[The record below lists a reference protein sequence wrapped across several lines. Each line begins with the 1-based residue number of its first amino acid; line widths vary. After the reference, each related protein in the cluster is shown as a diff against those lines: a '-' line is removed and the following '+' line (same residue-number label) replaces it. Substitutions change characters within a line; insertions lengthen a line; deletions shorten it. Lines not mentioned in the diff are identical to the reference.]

1 MRRKGVAGV
10 AVSAA
15 VAATSFAVAHGA
27 TNNSSPKF
35 GAARSV
41 ASIDTPAFLQEVAA
55 ADVTGDGN
63 SDVVVTRIVPDHAQ
77 LEPISILVGDGHGRF
92 RDETTQLF
100 TGPVP
105 ETMWARR
112 TVFAD
117 FNSDGRK
124 DILIADTGF
133 DSAPF
138 PGYPNTL
145 ILSAPGGKLVDAS
158 ANLPRQPDYTHS
170 AAVGDVDGNG
180 TVDIY
185 LGNLSEAWDGGTA
198 VPPEILLNDGTGH
211 FRISPDALPVDLTT
225 PSAPHYDGS
234 ALVDVNGDRSPD
246 LLLAGSP
253 GTPNRVL
260 LNDGAGHFHELGKAL
275 PAKPWGI
282 DSEGLVISSVD
293 LNEDGHLDLL
303 IAYTKNNP
311 FYKGRWIQVLI
322 NNGDGTFRDETSTR
336 LPQIDNLDEWPY
348 AIQVADLNGDGK
360 PDIAVSLYWY
370 PPETPPIYL
379 NRGDGTFA
387 PLSSDAFTSQPPA
400 MFTLLDAN
408 NDGLPDILGAPWR
421 TGGAPEQH
429 YLIEQLP
436 PLPGT
441 VTSVTASRGTYRDRV
456 HLIWHPVPHADQ
468 YEIWRAAGSARARIA
483 TTRATSFDDRHA
495 RRGVRYRYS
504 ISAVNAAGNGPFSTP
519 SVGFRR

>member
-1 MRRKGVAGV
+1 MGQRPL
-10 AVSAA
+10 AA
-15 VAATSFAVAHGA
+15 VLVGVLAAGAGWAVAHA
-27 TNNSSPKF
+27 ASSVSSPKF
-35 GAARSV
+35 GPARLV
-41 ASIDTPAFLQEVAA
+41 ASIETPAFLQEVGA

-63 SDVVVTRIVPDHAQ
+63 TDVVVTRIVVDRAQ

-92 RDETTQLF
+92 RDETAQLF
-100 TGPVP
+100 NGPVP
-105 ETMWARR
+105 TTMWARR

-117 FNSDGRK
+117 FNGDGRK

-133 DSAPF
+133 DSTPF
-138 PGYPNTL
+138 SGYPNTL

-158 ANLPRQPDYTHS
+158 ANLPRQPDFTHS
-170 AAVGDVDGNG
+170 VAVGDVDGNG
-180 TVDIY
+180 TVDISA
-185 LGNLSEAWDGGTA
+185 GNLPSGGTS

-211 FRISPDALPVDLTT
+211 FRISADALPADLAA

-246 LLLAGSP
+246 LVLAGSP

-260 LNDGAGHFHELGKAL
+260 LNDGAGHFHDLANAL

-282 DSEGLVISSVD
+282 DSEGLAVASVD
-293 LNEDGHLDLL
+293 LNEDGHMDLL

-336 LPQIDNLDEWPY
+336 LPQTDNLDEWPY

-360 PDIAVSLYWY
+360 PDIAVSAYWY
-370 PPETPPIYL
+370 PPTTPPFYL
-379 NRGDGTFA
+379 NRGDGTFS
-387 PLSSDAFTSQPPA
+387 PLPTDAFASQPPA

-436 PLPGT
+436 PLPAV
-441 VTSVTASRGTYRDRV
+441 VTAATASRGTYRDRV
-456 HLIWHPVPHADQ
+456 HLSWLPVAGADH
-468 YEIWRAAGSARARIA
+468 YEIWRAAASARARIGTA
-483 TTRATSFDDRHA
+483 RATAFDDHRA
-495 RRGVRYRYS
+495 LPGVRYRYY
-504 ISAVNAAGNGPFSTP
+504 IRAVNAAGGGPLSA
-519 SVGFRR
+519 GRLGWRHR

>member
-1 MRRKGVAGV
+1 MVMRQEPL
-10 AVSAA
+10 AA
-15 VAATSFAVAHGA
+15 VVVGVLAASGGWAVAHA
-27 TNNSSPKF
+27 VSSVSSPKF
-35 GAARSV
+35 GVARLV
-41 ASIDTPAFLQEVAA
+41 ASIDTPAFLQEVGA
-55 ADVTGDGN
+55 ADLTGDGN
-63 SDVVVTRIVPDHAQ
+63 SDVVVTRIVVDHAQ

-100 TGPVP
+100 NGPVP
-105 ETMWARR
+105 TTMYARR

-117 FNSDGRK
+117 FNGDGRK
-124 DILIADTGF
+124 DVLIADTGF
-133 DSAPF
+133 DSSPF

-158 ANLPRQPDYTHS
+158 ANLPRQPDFTHS
-170 AAVGDVDGNG
+170 AAVGDVDGNDA
-180 TVDIY
+180 VDIY
-185 LGNLSEAWDGGTA
+185 LGNLSGGTS

-211 FRISPDALPVDLTT
+211 FRISPDALPADLTA

-234 ALVDVNGDRSPD
+234 ALVDVNGDGSPD
-246 LLLAGSP
+246 LVLAGSP
-253 GTPNRVL
+253 GTSSRVL
-260 LNDGAGHFHELGKAL
+260 LNDGVGHFHDLANAL

-282 DSEGLVISSVD
+282 DSEGLAISSVD
-293 LNEDGHLDLL
+293 LNGDSHLDLL

-336 LPQIDNLDEWPY
+336 LPQTDNLDEWPY

-370 PPETPPIYL
+370 PPESPPIYL
-379 NRGDGTFA
+379 NSGDGTFA
-387 PLSSDAFTSQPPA
+387 ALPRDAFKSQPPA

-408 NDGLPDILGAPWR
+408 NDGLPDIFGAPWR
-421 TGGAPEQH
+421 IGGAPEQH

-436 PLPGT
+436 PLPGV
-441 VTSVTASRGTYRDRV
+441 VTNVSASRGAYHDRV
-456 HLIWHPVPHADQ
+456 HLTWHAVRHADH
-468 YEIWRAAGSARARIA
+468 YEIWRAVGSARTRIA
-483 TTRATSFDDRHA
+483 TTQGTSLDDRRC
-495 RRGVRYRYS
+495 RRDVRYRYS
-504 ISAVNAAGNGPFSTP
+504 IRAVNVAGTGPFSTP